1 MTVNFAIVTD
11 STSDLPAELARERQI
26 YIAPLHILWG
36 RDHFV
41 DGVTITAQDFY
52 ARLANDPEMPTS
64 SQPSPKEFADI
75 YKQAV
80 RETGAPAVIVLTIS
94 AELSGT
100 FSSAQMG
107 ANMVD
112 FPVEIIDLRT
122 ASIATGLPVL
132 KLAEARDSGM
142 SLEQA
147 CALARSYANRT
158 QIYFIVDTLEYLH
171 RGGRIGGAR
180 RLLGTALNIKPL
192 LHIEHGKIEAKES
205 IRTRKRALNRLQE
218 IYREVND
225 LERPLHVGIIHANA
239 LSDAEALGSAI
250 QAIRAPDSQ
259 LITQISAVISV
270 HTGPGAVGFAI
281 LQ

>member
-11 STSDLPAELARERQI
+11 STSDLPAELARERQV

-41 DGVTITAQDFY
+41 DGVTITAQEFY
-52 ARLANDPEMPTS
+52 ARLANDSEMPTS
-64 SQPSPKEFADI
+64 SQPSPKELADI

-80 RETGAPAVIVLTIS
+80 KETGAPAIIVLTIS

-100 FSSAQMG
+100 FSSAQMA

-122 ASIATGLPVL
+122 VSIASGLGAL
-132 KLAEARDSGM
+132 RLAEARDSGM

-158 QIYFIVDTLEYLH
+158 QLYFIVDTLEYLH
-171 RGGRIGGAR
+171 RA
-180 RLLGTALNIKPL
+180 A
-192 LHIEHGKIEAKES
+192 
-205 IRTRKRALNRLQE
+205 
-218 IYREVND
+218 
-225 LERPLHVGIIHANA
+225 
-239 LSDAEALGSAI
+239 GSAGDGGCWE
-250 QAIRAPDSQ
+250 P
-259 LITQISAVISV
+259 
-270 HTGPGAVGFAI
+270 P
-281 LQ
+281 

>member
-1 MTVNFAIVTD
+1 MTSNFAIVTD
-11 STSDLPAELARERQI
+11 STSDLPTELARERQI
-26 YIAPLHILWG
+26 YVAPLHILWG

-41 DGVTITAQDFY
+41 DGVTITPQEFY
-52 ARLANDPEMPTS
+52 NRLASDNEMPTS

-80 RETGAPAVIVLTIS
+80 KETGAPAIIVLTIS
-94 AELSGT
+94 ADLSGT
-100 FSSAQMG
+100 YSSAQMA

-122 ASIATGLPVL
+122 ASIATGLAVL

-158 QIYFIVDTLEYLH
+158 QLYFIVDTLEYLH

-192 LHIEHGKIEAKES
+192 LHVEHGKIEAKES
-205 IRTRKRALNRLQE
+205 VRTRKRALSRLE
-218 IYREVND
+218 NLYGEVID
-225 LERPLHVGIIHANA
+225 PGRPVHLGVIHANA
-239 LSDAEALGSAI
+239 LSDAEALA
-250 QAIRAPDSQ
+250 QAVRAIREPDSY
-259 LITQISAVISV
+259 LITQISVVISV
-270 HTGPGAVGFAI
+270 HAGPGAVGFSI

>member
-1 MTVNFAIVTD
+1 VTVNFAIVTD
-11 STSDLPAELARERQI
+11 STSDLPAELARARQI

-41 DGVTITAQDFY
+41 DGVTITAQEFY
-52 ARLANDPEMPTS
+52 ARLANDSEMPTS

-80 RETGAPAVIVLTIS
+80 KEPGAPAVIVLTIS

-100 FSSAQMG
+100 FSSAQMA

-122 ASIATGLPVL
+122 ASIATGLAVL

-142 SLEQA
+142 PLEQA

-158 QIYFIVDTLEYLH
+158 QLYFIVDTLEYLH

-192 LHIEHGKIEAKES
+192 LHVEHGKIEAKES
-205 IRTRKRALNRLQE
+205 VRTRKRALSRLQE
-218 IYREVND
+218 IYGEAND
-225 LERPLHVGIIHANA
+225 PGRPAHVGIIHANA
-239 LSDAEALGSAI
+239 LSDAEALAS
-250 QAIRAPDSQ
+250 AIRAIREPDSH

-270 HTGPGAVGFAI
+270 HTGPGAVGFAV